1 MDHTYV
7 FRLQLILQVYLTLV
21 QPAELVDLVLVLAAH
36 FDLVGPRCR
45 LVFLR
50 ELGLC

>member
-1 MDHTYV
+1 V
-7 FRLQLILQVYLTLV
+7 FRFQLILQVQFALV

-45 LVFLR
+45 LVFLG
-50 ELGLC
+50 ELGVIVS